1 MKFLT
6 WADVVVGVLLTA
18 SPLALGSYGLRV
30 ELAEQILPGVFLI
43 ATAAWILVSRAHRL
57 RLVWLQA
64 LDGLWLIVGS
74 FAMLFSGLPGIA
86 TGLVAVGLLVLVL
99 SLITSWTLTRSLDTP
114 LGGS

>member
-1 MKFLT
+1 MKFLN
-6 WADVVVGVLLTA
+6 WADVVVGVLLIA
-18 SPLALGSYGLRV
+18 SPLALGSYGLRI
-30 ELAEQILPGVFLI
+30 ELAEQIVPGVFLI

-74 FAMLFSGLPGIA
+74 FAMLFSGLPRIA
-86 TGLVAVGLLVLVL
+86 TGLVAIGLLVLVL
-99 SLITSWTLTRSLDTP
+99 SLITSWTLTRTLDTP